1 MISQRRFDALLK
13 RLYDGNSTIVAGVSG
28 GPDSI
33 CMLHLL
39 ASSSLSPRV
48 VVAHLNFSLR
58 GEESNGDMRFVEERA
73 KFYGFPFL
81 CKTADTRAY
90 AKERSLSIEIAA
102 REIRYK
108 WFGEILSSYAP
119 AVLAVAHNAN
129 DNAETLLLNLLRG
142 TGIKGLC
149 GIAERAPLPYRDND
163 KYEVI
168 RPLLSFE
175 REEIEEYLASNS
187 LQARID
193 STNALC
199 DVARNR
205 IRNIII
211 PQMRQINPSAVRR
224 LNMDIANFADAYLLL
239 QQGLSNCKESY
250 VLYRA
255 GGKLPLSGQS
265 GQGVQFRSALLKR
278 YLQLML
284 DGKALAAAG
293 GTALLLELLEEFNFP
308 ATMLEEV
315 AESLKRSSAAPQCD
329 ARFWRTERYTMVLE
343 EGNLYIYLS
352 LAESEGRTPLPD
364 ALIQAD
370 SQSGFARAGIIPLKN
385 GLIFSYMFYEWEGEG
400 TPVEHCKRLSDGNL
414 LTLDA
419 DSITFPLRLRPAK
432 SGDFF
437 APLGMKRGNKRI
449 NDYLGER
456 KVERLLRE
464 HAQVLE
470 DAGGGVVALVGFQV
484 AEGARVTEKSRR
496 LMTLTLQ
503 YNG

>member
-13 RLYDGNSTIVAGVSG
+13 RLYDGKSTIVAGVSG

-90 AKERSLSIEIAA
+90 AAERSLSIEIAA

-168 RPLLSFE
+168 RPLLSFD

-315 AESLKRSSAAPQCD
+315 AESLKRSSTAPQCD

-352 LAESEGRTPLPD
+352 LAESEGSALLPD

-370 SQSGFARAGIIPLKN
+370 SQGGFARAGIIPLKN

-470 DAGGGVVALVGFQV
+470 DAGGRVVALVGFQV

>member
-1 MISQRRFDALLK
+1 
-13 RLYDGNSTIVAGVSG
+13 
-28 GPDSI
+28 
-33 CMLHLL
+33 
-39 ASSSLSPRV
+39 
-48 VVAHLNFSLR
+48 
-58 GEESNGDMRFVEERA
+58 
-73 KFYGFPFL
+73 
-81 CKTADTRAY
+81 
-90 AKERSLSIEIAA
+90 
-102 REIRYK
+102 
-108 WFGEILSSYAP
+108 
-119 AVLAVAHNAN
+119 
-129 DNAETLLLNLLRG
+129 
-142 TGIKGLC
+142 
-149 GIAERAPLPYRDND
+149 
-163 KYEVI
+163 
-168 RPLLSFE
+168 
-175 REEIEEYLASNS
+175 
-187 LQARID
+187 
-193 STNALC
+193 
-199 DVARNR
+199 
-205 IRNIII
+205 
-211 PQMRQINPSAVRR
+211 
-224 LNMDIANFADAYLLL
+224 
-239 QQGLSNCKESY
+239 
-250 VLYRA
+250 
-255 GGKLPLSGQS
+255 
-265 GQGVQFRSALLKR
+265 
-278 YLQLML
+278 ML

-315 AESLKRSSAAPQCD
+315 AESLKRSSAVPQCD

-352 LAESEGRTPLPD
+352 SAESEGRTPLPD
-364 ALIQAD
+364 ALIQAEPQGALIQAD

-470 DAGGGVVALVGFQV
+470 DAGGRVVALVGFQV

>member
-1 MISQRRFDALLK
+1 M
-13 RLYDGNSTIVAGVSG
+13 
-28 GPDSI
+28 
-33 CMLHLL
+33 
-39 ASSSLSPRV
+39 
-48 VVAHLNFSLR
+48 
-58 GEESNGDMRFVEERA
+58 
-73 KFYGFPFL
+73 
-81 CKTADTRAY
+81 
-90 AKERSLSIEIAA
+90 
-102 REIRYK
+102 
-108 WFGEILSSYAP
+108 
-119 AVLAVAHNAN
+119 
-129 DNAETLLLNLLRG
+129 
-142 TGIKGLC
+142 
-149 GIAERAPLPYRDND
+149 
-163 KYEVI
+163 
-168 RPLLSFE
+168 
-175 REEIEEYLASNS
+175 
-187 LQARID
+187 
-193 STNALC
+193 
-199 DVARNR
+199 
-205 IRNIII
+205 
-211 PQMRQINPSAVRR
+211 
-224 LNMDIANFADAYLLL
+224 
-239 QQGLSNCKESY
+239 
-250 VLYRA
+250 LYRA

-329 ARFWRTERYTMVLE
+329 AKFWRTERYTMVLE

-352 LAESEGRTPLPD
+352 LAESEGSALLPD
-364 ALIQAD
+364 ALIQAEPQGALVQAD
-370 SQSGFARAGIIPLKN
+370 SQGGFARAGIIPLKN